1 MSLLGRLLS
10 STSSSP
16 NIIPDS
22 YLEDQ
27 FTFNLLYPE
36 PEALCHKDQIF
47 QLTSGTTTHHGAINN
62 FDLNPDYD
70 LEIRDVRVIIMQE
83 ATANTGSAYLLYD
96 SHAPH
101 NTITVNS
108 ATTGASDNN
117 SFSPTSSNCKP
128 SAQKISRSIGIESQ
142 PSCGARAPMQNSHV
156 GPEAARNLSSE
167 SSSQQY
173 TREYLDEVTAF
184 SNCIF
189 GNSDILAY
197 KGPGT
202 KVHVLPSRV
211 QSSLVPNSLASERA
225 SSIKRSSFQ
234 TTRLANSS
242 TPEKILSPLSAGLS
256 SPSALIKVPS
266 KKILITRMF
275 PVRLQKETV
284 SQTVPQTENKNL
296 RIASGS
302 NFNSRK
308 LSDSQG
314 KAMNRTQCLQP
325 KSTKTPM
332 YAVGLVIRPPTS
344 VLPMTHV
351 SRSGFRSLGS
361 LTDNESF
368 PSSFDSEQRSGCSI
382 LGYDHGP
389 ESVDFLAS
397 SNVDGRIDIVA
408 QHWDIITRTLSDL
421 QAVATSSLLPMLRQ
435 TLARHSNLRKEFQYF
450 GNRTPRSATNE
461 TKELINCQASRV
473 NLKNIQ
479 LTANCLMQTEKLQ
492 KAVETSRQRIVTGIK
507 ARQVI
512 TGQGRWGIWRD
523 QARVINRWAG
533 GKDQGFFF
541 FNLLT
546 AFLGNHTDWLQ
557 ALGPRCYRQRYVKQ
571 QRAVKDDNM
580 NLPSR
585 TVIISNNKVV
595 ARRLAFLLSSFLPPR
610 NILGRHQRPRSS
622 VSPDASLESPTRLT
636 SKPIQTKDSKHG
648 SHNFADS
655 GRTDHPQTRIYPK
668 ILTQYSSR
676 LDFCKQSDQVVQVT
690 TPNRTA
696 NLPIPGS
703 HLGARKSTTSNA
715 STATPIA
722 TIPYFST
729 RRYARKS
736 KSFLNTENN
745 GSQAADDLLRL
756 NHRGTIAD
764 SENNQAPGWGNII
777 SGLWSSSKR
786 SCSTST
792 SSQVTPFV
800 SSLDVRNSQ
809 KIINLQRKNQGTER
823 KIDKK
828 IGFPKND
835 FNHQTTGD
843 TNLSSIV
850 MTISNDA
857 PAQMPLEQETEG
869 KNRVL
874 YSPGAYESSVKTSFN
889 KEDGVIDI
897 EVPLPDYL
905 GLETNVSSP
914 SSSGYLSTPDLDN
927 HMESFEHSFPTDL
940 DPNTNLNVGGW
951 LPQFCPDF
959 TVQAVPN
966 YDELIDEIKDSLRS
980 EPTPSSIK
988 HKVQGWATISSTIIA
1003 DSTNFTI
1010 KRILYRR
1017 LIQAQPIIHDT
1028 SKTGYCQFGE
1038 SHLSSNQ
1045 ESLAED
1051 QEDDCFI
1058 EETIISMDPKLTE
1071 AVEKITAQSGQ
1082 SNILF
1087 EGAPGSTSRRK
1098 NCLNRSPPEI
1108 VSPGLC
1114 EVPRN
1119 ECKHIVLGAL
1129 EQIVKEVAEDKSS
1142 GGTGNKVDN
1151 FLRRS
1156 VRNWLSNLDQ
1166 ED

>member
-47 QLTSGTTTHHGAINN
+47 QLTSGTTTHHGAMNN

-70 LEIRDVRVIIMQE
+70 LEIRDIRVIIMQE

-96 SHAPH
+96 SHAPR
-101 NTITVNS
+101 NAITVNS
-108 ATTGASDNN
+108 AITGASGNN
-117 SFSPTSSNCKP
+117 SICPTSSNCKP
-128 SAQKISRSIGIESQ
+128 SAQKISRSVGIKSQ
-142 PSCGARAPMQNSHV
+142 NSCGARAPIHYSHV
-156 GPEAARNLSSE
+156 GPEAARNISSE

-173 TREYLDEVTAF
+173 TREYQDEVTAF

-202 KVHVLPSRV
+202 KVHVLPSRDR
-211 QSSLVPNSLASERA
+211 SSLVPNSLASERA
-225 SSIKRSSFQ
+225 SSLKRSSFQ
-234 TTRLANSS
+234 TSRLANSS
-242 TPEKILSPLSAGLS
+242 TPEKVLSPLSAGLS
-256 SPSALIKVPS
+256 SPSTLIKVPS

-284 SQTVPQTENKNL
+284 SQTENKNL

-302 NFNSRK
+302 NFTSRK
-308 LSDSQG
+308 LSDSQS
-314 KAMNRTQCLQP
+314 KALNRSHCLQP
-325 KSTKTPM
+325 KPTKTPM

-344 VLPMTHV
+344 VFPMTHV
-351 SRSGFRSLGS
+351 SRSGLRSLGS

-382 LGYDHGP
+382 LGYDHGL

-421 QAVATSSLLPMLRQ
+421 QAVATLSLLPMLRQ
-435 TLARHSNLRKEFQYF
+435 TLAGHSNLRKEFQYF

-461 TKELINCQASRV
+461 TKELINFQAPRV
-473 NLKNIQ
+473 NSKNIQ

-492 KAVETSRQRIVTGIK
+492 KAVEASRQRIVTGIK

-533 GKDQGFFF
+533 GKDQSFFF

-557 ALGPRCYRQRYVKQ
+557 ALGPRCYRQRYVKK
-571 QRAVKDDNM
+571 QRAVKDDHM

-636 SKPIQTKDSKHG
+636 SKPILTKDSKNG
-648 SHNFADS
+648 SHNFADA
-655 GRTDHPQTRIYPK
+655 GITDHPQSRIYPN

-676 LDFCKQSDQVVQVT
+676 LDFCKQSERDAQFT
-690 TPNRTA
+690 TSNRTA

-703 HLGARKSTTSNA
+703 HLGARKSTTSTA
-715 STATPIA
+715 STATPIT

-729 RRYARKS
+729 RRYARNS

-745 GSQAADDLLRL
+745 GSLAADDLLRL
-756 NHRGTIAD
+756 NQRRTIPD
-764 SENNQAPGWGNII
+764 LENNQAPGWGNVI

-786 SCSTST
+786 ACSNPTN
-792 SSQVTPFV
+792 SQVTPFI
-800 SSLDVRNSQ
+800 SSLDIQNSQ

-823 KIDKK
+823 KTATN

-835 FNHQTTGD
+835 INRHTTRD
-843 TNLSSIV
+843 SNRSSIV

-857 PAQMPLEQETEG
+857 SAQMPLEEETEG

-914 SSSGYLSTPDLDN
+914 SSSGYQSTPDLDN

-980 EPTPSSIK
+980 EPTPSSVS
-988 HKVQGWATISSTIIA
+988 HKVQGWATISSAIIA

-1017 LIQAQPIIHDT
+1017 LIQAQPTIHET
-1028 SKTGYCQFGE
+1028 SKTGYCQFNE
-1038 SHLSSNQ
+1038 SHLSTNQ
-1045 ESLAED
+1045 TSLAED
-1051 QEDDCFI
+1051 QEDGCFI
-1058 EETIISMDPKLTE
+1058 EEPIVSMDPKLTE
-1071 AVEKITAQSGQ
+1071 AVEKITAQSGH

-1087 EGAPGSTSRRK
+1087 EGAPGSTTRRK

-1129 EQIVKEVAEDKSS
+1129 EQIVKEVAEDKNS
-1142 GGTGNKVDN
+1142 GGSGNEVDN